1 MPRTPFIIILS
12 EESRFIFSSHHPKLH
27 SRVVSL
33 PYTAYLA
40 VLTDFQWP
48 NWSIVFAV
56 SH

>member
-1 MPRTPFIIILS
+1 MPKTPFIIILS

-27 SRVVSL
+27 GRVVSL